1 MIRGMQ
7 IEDLDEIM
15 ILEKTCF
22 SAPWTREAFE
32 KELTTNTLAHYLVI
46 VEEGKVAGYGGVW
59 YIMDEGHITN
69 IAVAPDFRRRGLGMK
84 LVNEMINQ
92 AGQHQIAHM
101 TLEVRVSNTSAIG
114 LYERLGF
121 KTAGIRPK
129 YYTDNQEDARIM
141 WLDLK
146 ERI

>member
-1 MIRGMQ
+1 MIRQMQ

-15 ILEKTCF
+15 VLEKLCF
-22 SAPWTREAFE
+22 SAPWTREAFI
-32 KELTTNTLAHYLVI
+32 KEITVNTLAHYLVI
-46 VEEGKVAGYGGVW
+46 VEEGKIAGYGGVW

-69 IAVAPDFRRRGLGMK
+69 IAIAPNFRRRGLGLK
-84 LVNEMINQ
+84 LVEEMINK
-92 AGQHQIAHM
+92 AIEHHMEHM
-101 TLEVRVSNTSAIG
+101 TLEVRISNVSAIG
-114 LYERLGF
+114 LYEQIGF
-121 KTAGIRPK
+121 TTAGIRPK